1 MRERDGERKEGD
13 REGDR
18 WEVSKYWN
26 KERKVKVNEGDVKS
40 Y

>member
-1 MRERDGERKEGD
+1 MRERDGKRKEGD
-13 REGDR
+13 REGDG
-18 WEVSKYWN
+18 WEVSKYRN